1 MMKEILNEMIT
12 LLSEKSKGMITEFDV
27 CNSDECIGIEDG
39 QIYVQII
46 HHVDLFDNEIFSD
59 LCNQSENDSTYCVDR
74 ESKIYETQMTFCGTA
89 KHVLEELI
97 LRNKYSNLDWD
108 LLFS

>member
-1 MMKEILNEMIT
+1 MMKEKFNQMIT
-12 LLSEKSKGMITEFDV
+12 LLSEGRSNGLILEFDV

-46 HHVDLFDNEIFSD
+46 HHVDLFDNETFTD

-74 ESKIYETQMTFCGTA
+74 ESKTYETQMIF
-89 KHVLEELI
+89 
-97 LRNKYSNLDWD
+97 
-108 LLFS
+108 